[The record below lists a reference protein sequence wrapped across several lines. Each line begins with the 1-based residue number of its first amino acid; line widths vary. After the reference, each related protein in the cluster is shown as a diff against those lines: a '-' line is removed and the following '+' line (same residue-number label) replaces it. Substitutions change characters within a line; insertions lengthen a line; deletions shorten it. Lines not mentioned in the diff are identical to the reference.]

1 MVQYKVSDYLSEC
14 VTVYDVVLTVSHK
27 RLTLQVIYP
36 NALRLVHYFQTSLA
50 GSAQRKILLLRGKR
64 SIYGNLHLKIHPMNS
79 NRIHIPLC
87 HVSGCNLNTLA
98 SMAGVKEFRIID
110 SRFLLASKTCK

>member
-36 NALRLVHYFQTSLA
+36 NALRLVHYFQTSLENA
-50 GSAQRKILLLRGKR
+50 AFTETYILRY
-64 SIYGNLHLKIHPMNS
+64 IQ
-79 NRIHIPLC
+79 
-87 HVSGCNLNTLA
+87 
-98 SMAGVKEFRIID
+98 
-110 SRFLLASKTCK
+110 